1 MNFIVFFVI
10 LFLWIGSI
18 YCVRCEK
25 AFCVQLQHRL
35 HNEIRRDCHRSAQI
49 HGDWISRG
57 NKQKEKKRNMYA
69 NVSSYQR
76 IIFDIS
82 NWQLKFA
89 ISHEMRYFYGR
100 IEWPDLWRIP
110 TEAASYLFW
119 RTNVVG
125 DEVNSKKFVKIIV
138 CGWII
143 YTIWNRINYLW
154 CVNAR
159 PTLNGICCFSAYNCL
174 TNGTTPSYIARKRT
188 HQIELRNFS
197 PIDFHQIY

>member
-35 HNEIRRDCHRSAQI
+35 HNKIRRDCHRSAQI

-100 IEWPDLWRIP
+100 IEWPDLWVRSI
-110 TEAASYLFW
+110 EASQMLVFFAILVSRDPNESAKVIHTQREAMRW
-119 RTNVVG
+119 
-125 DEVNSKKFVKIIV
+125 
-138 CGWII
+138 
-143 YTIWNRINYLW
+143 
-154 CVNAR
+154 
-159 PTLNGICCFSAYNCL
+159 TL
-174 TNGTTPSYIARKRT
+174 K
-188 HQIELRNFS
+188 
-197 PIDFHQIY
+197 